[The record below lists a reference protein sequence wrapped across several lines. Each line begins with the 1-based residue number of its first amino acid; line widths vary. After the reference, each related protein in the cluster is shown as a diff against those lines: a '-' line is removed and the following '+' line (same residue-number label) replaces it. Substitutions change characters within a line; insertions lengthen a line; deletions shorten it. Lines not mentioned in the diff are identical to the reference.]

1 MPKTVLITGCGP
13 SGIGLA
19 LATEFHL
26 RGHRVFATGL
36 SDSLLAPAQ
45 DLGVETL
52 VLDVTSASSIE
63 AAVAHIA
70 KATGGRLDILVNN
83 AGLMHVMPFADT
95 DVDAARKV
103 LEVNVL
109 GVFAVTKAFLSLLL
123 AATDPQGRASRQ
135 VRSLVV
141 NISSVNQVFR
151 PSFFAIYNASKA
163 ALETLGGTI
172 RPELAPLGIQ
182 VVTIKTGS
190 IRTPLFDNAPPTEI
204 PENSF
209 YHPIKEWIE
218 KRQMLETAR
227 FIEPEEYARRVVSAL
242 LRPSIKPVI
251 WVGGLST
258 IAWILSWLGWEGILV
273 SYTSNLKA
281 WIANIVFYRMV
292 RISSTTI

>member
-36 SDSLLAPAQ
+36 SDSHLAPAK
-45 DLGVETL
+45 DLGIETL
-52 VLDVTSASSIE
+52 VLDVTSAASID
-63 AAVAHIA
+63 AAVSHVA

-83 AGLMHVMPFADT
+83 AGLMHVMPFIDT
-95 DVDAARKV
+95 DVDAARRL

-123 AATDPQGRASRQ
+123 AAANPQVGTA
-135 VRSLVV
+135 RSLVV

-151 PSFFAIYNASKA
+151 PAFFAMYNASKA
-163 ALETLGGTI
+163 AAETLGGTI
-172 RPELAPLGIQ
+172 RAELAPLGIQ

-190 IRTPLFDNAPPTEI
+190 IRTPLFDNAPPTTI
-204 PENSF
+204 PEDSL
-209 YHPIKEWIE
+209 YHPIREWIE
-218 KRQMLETAR
+218 GRRMLATAR
-227 FIEPEEYARRVVSAL
+227 FIEPEEYAKTVVDAL
-242 LRPSIKPVI
+242 SRPSIRPVI

-258 IAWILSWLGWEGILV
+258 IAWILSWFGWEGILDGP
-273 SYTSNLKA
+273 
-281 WIANIVFYRMV
+281 NIKFNHLEKIR
-292 RISSTTI
+292 R